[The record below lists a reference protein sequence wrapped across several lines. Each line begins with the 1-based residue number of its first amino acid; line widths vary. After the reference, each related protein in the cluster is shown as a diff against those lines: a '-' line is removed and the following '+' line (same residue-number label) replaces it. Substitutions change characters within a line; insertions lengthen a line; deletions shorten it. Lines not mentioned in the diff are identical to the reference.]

1 MLAGVLLLDES
12 PLEDELDEVSEEE
25 LLDPPESDVDELLEE
40 DDEDDVD
47 EDDLDRLSFL

>member
-1 MLAGVLLLDES
+1 VLAGVLLLDES

-25 LLDPPESDVDELLEE
+25 LLDPPESGVDELLE

-47 EDDLDRLSFL
+47 EADLDRLSFL